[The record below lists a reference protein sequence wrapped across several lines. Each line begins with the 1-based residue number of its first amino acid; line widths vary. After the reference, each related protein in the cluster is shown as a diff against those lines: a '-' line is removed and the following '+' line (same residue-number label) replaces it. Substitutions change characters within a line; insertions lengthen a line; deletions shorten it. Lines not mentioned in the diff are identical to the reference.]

1 LSLFA
6 SETPPPISDT
16 GTTVHTDRGVARDG
30 AEGAGEV
37 SFSWPGSLAGY
48 LPAALRALAR
58 EKEALG
64 VAGYG
69 LAAPSLDG
77 VFKAVL
83 EENETSAAS
92 DEKRTAVREP
102 RRDVDIDVDENAFE
116 REPSRS
122 RVGVFSATVVAVF
135 FASFRAFRRDRA
147 RLVATF
153 VAPTFLLLAASAMA
167 AFRATPSTYAASF
180 HVPVVSSGSPEALPL
195 AFLSDCAV
203 VPFGFGAHD
212 ESYVHTKLD
221 TAFKTRA
228 SFETVFVE
236 PLNKSGSTLPQSGA
250 TCFPEEALWRAFK
263 QRVPSSLNPR
273 RARDSVGVAAGAGG
287 DSADAATVWWSSERV
302 RRAAAAAVTRT
313 RALERFDSAFGGGGG
328 ASEIAKQ
335 VAAAAADAAD
345 AAGAFRPWPK
355 TDDQTRRAL
364 LASTPGPAA
373 AAAAALL
380 AVSVP
385 PCLAA
390 AAAAKQRASGLRRVL
405 LVAGAPKLAH
415 WLGVVLADL
424 FVLVP
429 ATLAHVLAFCVAG
442 GDALLGDGWVRLPD
456 AFALFY
462 AHALASLA
470 AAHLVAVAIGEESA
484 HKAFPSCLLLG
495 ATPATAL
502 AGVTYALD
510 ALGNVAGAE
519 TVFSVAR
526 VFPGFAVAQGTLEL
540 ALSSALAFETAS
552 TAERGK
558 AFEMARDETRDGKRL
573 MASYVSRGGGVD
585 GLVAASLVVCLV
597 AVALVFLLDGAS
609 VTARAFLE
617 RCVSS
622 EADIRRAVEAEG
634 ERDADVVAEET
645 RLRDLARSRSSQTG
659 LKTADPDVETGVAK
673 KTLDEPTDALR
684 VFGLR
689 KSYLGGASSRPAVR
703 DLWLGVKPGECFGLL
718 GINGCG
724 KTTTFRMAAGDLPPT
739 AGCVEIGNEGHERTR
754 RKNGGA
760 VGYCPQK
767 DAIVRS
773 LTVTEHLRLVAAAR
787 GTLFLAPD
795 ADVSIRRAVD
805 AAGLGAF
812 AQTRAGSLSGGNK
825 RKLCLAMALFGLRR
839 NGLALLDEPTAGVDP
854 GAREQITEMIRD
866 AAKSRRCACVV
877 TSHAVEDVAALCH
890 RVGVMVDGAML
901 CLGAPQHLRTKH
913 GKHLTLT
920 VHAEARAEREEEE
933 TVSAKSLLGRKSS
946 LDLDATVREAAPG
959 ATRVGAFG
967 DGETSDAKSSGA
979 AQKAARAFGF
989 IEGASEADDAA
1000 LSEAKRVAARGAAE
1014 SENADN
1020 ASRTWELPASAD
1032 LPSVLEALERLRAD
1046 DESGIEGYAVGQASL
1061 EDVFLEFASRGAA
1074 QSDAQMMAMEDALH
1088 AHRLALAKK

>member
-1 LSLFA
+1 
-6 SETPPPISDT
+6 
-16 GTTVHTDRGVARDG
+16 
-30 AEGAGEV
+30 
-37 SFSWPGSLAGY
+37 
-48 LPAALRALAR
+48 
-58 EKEALG
+58 
-64 VAGYG
+64 
-69 LAAPSLDG
+69 
-77 VFKAVL
+77 
-83 EENETSAAS
+83 
-92 DEKRTAVREP
+92 
-102 RRDVDIDVDENAFE
+102 
-116 REPSRS
+116 
-122 RVGVFSATVVAVF
+122 
-135 FASFRAFRRDRA
+135 
-147 RLVATF
+147 
-153 VAPTFLLLAASAMA
+153 M
-167 AFRATPSTYAASF
+167 
-180 HVPVVSSGSPEALPL
+180 
-195 AFLSDCAV
+195 
-203 VPFGFGAHD
+203 
-212 ESYVHTKLD
+212 
-221 TAFKTRA
+221 
-228 SFETVFVE
+228 
-236 PLNKSGSTLPQSGA
+236 
-250 TCFPEEALWRAFK
+250 
-263 QRVPSSLNPR
+263 
-273 RARDSVGVAAGAGG
+273 
-287 DSADAATVWWSSERV
+287 
-302 RRAAAAAVTRT
+302 
-313 RALERFDSAFGGGGG
+313 
-328 ASEIAKQ
+328 
-335 VAAAAADAAD
+335 
-345 AAGAFRPWPK
+345 
-355 TDDQTRRAL
+355 
-364 LASTPGPAA
+364 
-373 AAAAALL
+373 
-380 AVSVP
+380 
-385 PCLAA
+385 
-390 AAAAKQRASGLRRVL
+390 L

-510 ALGNVAGAE
+510 ALGDVAGAE
-519 TVFSVAR
+519 TVFSLAR

-540 ALSSALAFETAS
+540 ALSSALAFDTAAK
-552 TAERGK
+552 AERGK
-558 AFEMARDETRDGKRL
+558 AFEMARDVADGQRL
-573 MASYVSRGGGVD
+573 MASYAPRGGGVD
-585 GLVAASLVVCLV
+585 GLVSASLVVCLV

-622 EADIRRAVEAEG
+622 EADVRRAVEAEG

-645 RLRDLARSRSSQTG
+645 RLRDLARSRSSHT
-659 LKTADPDVETGVAK
+659 KREKAPDVETGVAK
-673 KTLDEPTDALR
+673 LDEKKPTDALR

-703 DLWLGVKPGECFGLL
+703 DLWLGVKAGECFGLL

-739 AGCVEIGNEGHERTR
+739 AGRVEIGNEVHERTR

-787 GTLFLAPD
+787 GDLFFASD
-795 ADVSIRRAVD
+795 ADVRIRRAVD

-854 GAREQITEMIRD
+854 GAREHITETIRD
-866 AAKSRRCACVV
+866 AARSRHCACVV

-901 CLGAPQHLRTKH
+901 CLGAPQHLRTAH

-920 VHAEARAEREEEE
+920 VHAEARSEREEEE
-933 TVSAKSLLGRKSS
+933 SVTSRRRKSS

-967 DGETSDAKSSGA
+967 DGETSDAVQRSA
-979 AQKAARAFGF
+979 VQRAARAFGF

-1000 LSEAKRVAARGAAE
+1000 LSEAKRVAARGAADA
-1014 SENADN
+1014 ENAEN
-1020 ASRTWELPASAD
+1020 ASRTWELPASVD

-1046 DESGIEGYAVGQASL
+1046 DASGIEGYAVGQASL
-1061 EDVFLEFASRGAA
+1061 EDVFLDFASRGAA

-1088 AHRLALAKK
+1088 AHRLALSKKQSF